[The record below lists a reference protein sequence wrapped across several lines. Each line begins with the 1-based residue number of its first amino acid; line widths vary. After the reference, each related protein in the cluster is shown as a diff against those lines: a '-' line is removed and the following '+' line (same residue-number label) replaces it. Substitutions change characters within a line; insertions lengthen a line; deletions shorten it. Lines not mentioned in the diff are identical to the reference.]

1 MKIFVKTFGCTFNK
15 RDSEIIKGVLS
26 TNQFEIV
33 DSEEKADIIVVN
45 SCGVKDQTQSKIIF
59 YIESLNKPVYLGGC
73 LPKILD
79 LKNIKNVKGV
89 FDTNT
94 INNLPN
100 QINGEIKEL
109 FSSKKLN
116 KLELPVQQDS
126 KDTLIIQI
134 SEGCLGDCN
143 YCATKFA
150 RGKLKSYSISDI
162 VNAIKGFKGTRVNLT
177 SQDTG
182 CYGFDIDTNLAKLLK
197 VLINLPGQ
205 FKIRI
210 GMMNPNHL
218 INFKDEFLE
227 VFKSN
232 KIFKFVHLPVQAGN
246 DEVLKA
252 MNRKYKVKDFISLVK
267 EIKENF
273 FRVTIATDIII
284 GFPGETDE
292 QHWDTLNLLRD
303 LSPEVVNI
311 SKYWPRPKTKAAE
324 LKPLPTEVIKH
335 RSKIIT
341 DICKNIS
348 SLQNERWLNW
358 EGEVIIDEKGKEEN
372 QWIGRNSS
380 YKSVIINGNYK

>member
-1 MKIFVKTFGCTFNK
+1 MISMKIFVKTFGCTFNK

-182 CYGFDIDTNLAKLLK
+182 CYGYDIDTNLANLLK
-197 VLINLPGQ
+197 EMVKLEGDFIV
-205 FKIRI
+205 RV
-210 GMMNPNHL
+210 GMMNPEHIL
-218 INFKDEFLE
+218 KFLPDFVEIFKDKRFMRFLHIPIQSG
-227 VFKSN
+227 SN
-232 KIFKFVHLPVQAGN
+232 KI
-246 DEVLKA
+246 LKE
-252 MNRKYKVKDFISLVK
+252 MNRKYTLEQFKELVNALRKDIPD
-267 EIKENF
+267 IH
-273 FRVTIATDIII
+273 IATDIII
-284 GFPGETDE
+284 GYPTETEEDFLE
-292 QHWDTLNLLRD
+292 TKKFLEEMNFEVLNL
-303 LSPEVVNI
+303 
-311 SKYWPRPKTKAAE
+311 SKYTARPGTYSKKN
-324 LKPLPTEVIKH
+324 LKPLKSEIVKERSIIFDKFIK
-335 RSKIIT
+335 K
-341 DICKNIS
+341 
-348 SLQNERWLNW
+348 
-358 EGEVIIDEKGKEEN
+358 
-372 QWIGRNSS
+372 
-380 YKSVIINGNYK
+380 